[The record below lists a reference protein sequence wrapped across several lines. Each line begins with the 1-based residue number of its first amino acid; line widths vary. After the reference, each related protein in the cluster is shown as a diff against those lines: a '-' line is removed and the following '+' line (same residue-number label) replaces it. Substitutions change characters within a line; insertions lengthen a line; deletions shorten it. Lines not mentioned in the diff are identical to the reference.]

1 MSIERTVTLYSLA
14 SLLHFTFSLRDEITD
29 FADNLIDWLDE
40 SLTNVPQ
47 SLKEAK
53 LEGMLTSYN

>member
-1 MSIERTVTLYSLA
+1 MSIERTVTLYSLG
-14 SLLHFTFSLRDEITD
+14 SLLHFFFSLRDEITD
-29 FADNLIDWLDE
+29 FADNLLDWLDE